1 MKNELSQ
8 KEQAALDRKMERLAT
23 KIEKNKQNYDELMS
37 QYAELFALRYPEKTE
52 KMIKDALYNAYR
64 VSDKSLEQVIDFMAG
79 DFDEDM

>member
-1 MKNELSQ
+1 
-8 KEQAALDRKMERLAT
+8 
-23 KIEKNKQNYDELMS
+23 MS

-64 VSDKSLEQVIDFMAG
+64 VRDRTLEQVIAFMAG